1 MAYSKETLLQ
11 KRIGVLLGG
20 PSAEREVSLSTGTA
34 VAKALRDRGFTV
46 VEIDPD
52 KTIAGKLQR
61 EGIDIVFNA
70 LHGKWGEDGAVQG
83 LLEFVGIPYTG
94 SGILASSL
102 SMNKVIA
109 RLLFRN
115 AGLRVT
121 PGVQIARDSFG
132 AFQTDD
138 LPFPLPVVVKPTSE
152 GSSIGITIVRDPQD
166 MQAALQ
172 EVDACGDDAL
182 IEQFIAGREIN
193 VAVLNDRALGAIEIK
208 PAEEFYNYAAKYTA
222 GTTQYLY
229 PAPVDE
235 ALYEELLVVG
245 LAAHRALGCSGVS
258 RVDTIVTGEGDI
270 YVLEVN
276 TLPGMTATSL
286 VPKIAEGLGMSFGEL
301 CEQILMDAALH
312 VKG

>member
-1 MAYSKETLLQ
+1 ME
-11 KRIGVLLGG
+11 
-20 PSAEREVSLSTGTA
+20 
-34 VAKALRDRGFTV
+34 
-46 VEIDPD
+46 
-52 KTIAGKLQR
+52 
-61 EGIDIVFNA
+61 IVFNA

-115 AGLRVT
+115 AGLKVT
-121 PGVQIARDSFG
+121 PGVQISRDTFDSFNI
-132 AFQTDD
+132 TD

-152 GSSIGITIVRDPQD
+152 GSSIGINIVHNADEMP
-166 MQAALQ
+166 AALK

-182 IEQFIAGREIN
+182 IEQFVAGREIN
-193 VAVLNDRALGAIEIK
+193 IAILENKALGAIEIK
-208 PAEEFYNYAAKYTA
+208 PAEDFYNYAAKYTA
-222 GTTQYLY
+222 GTTQYIF

-245 LAAHRALGCSGVS
+245 LAAHRALGCSGAT
-258 RVDTIVTGEGDI
+258 RVDTIVTDNGDI
-270 YVLEVN
+270 YILEVN
-276 TLPGMTATSL
+276 TLPGMTDTSL
-286 VPKIAEGLGMSFGEL
+286 VPKIAKGLGISFEEL
-301 CEQILMDAALH
+301 CEQILMNAALH

>member
-1 MAYSKETLLQ
+1 M
-11 KRIGVLLGG
+11 
-20 PSAEREVSLSTGTA
+20 
-34 VAKALRDRGFTV
+34 
-46 VEIDPD
+46 DPD
-52 KTIAGKLQR
+52 KTIATKLQR
-61 EGIDIVFNA
+61 EGIDVVFNA

-115 AGLRVT
+115 AGLKVT
-121 PGVQIARDSFG
+121 PGVQITRDSFDTFHVG
-132 AFQTDD
+132 D

-152 GSSIGITIVRDPQD
+152 GSSIGINIVHTPED
-166 MQAALQ
+166 MPAALQ
-172 EVDACGDDAL
+172 EVANCGDDAL
-182 IEQFIAGREIN
+182 IEQFVAGREIN
-193 VAVLNDRALGAIEIK
+193 VAILNDRALGAIEIK

-229 PAPVDE
+229 PAPVNE

-258 RVDTIVTGEGDI
+258 RVDTIVTEDGEI

-276 TLPGMTATSL
+276 TLPGMTSTSL
-286 VPKIAEGLGMSFGEL
+286 VPKIAKGLGISFEEL